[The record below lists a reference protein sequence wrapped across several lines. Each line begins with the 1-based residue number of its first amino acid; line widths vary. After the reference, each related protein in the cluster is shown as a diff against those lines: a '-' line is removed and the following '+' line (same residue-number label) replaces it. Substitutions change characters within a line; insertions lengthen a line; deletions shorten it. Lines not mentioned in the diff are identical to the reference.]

1 MRGVMIGAG
10 VLLIAKFHWIL
21 YLFGAFLIYTAYQM
35 AREGSPEV
43 HPEANPV
50 LRLLRRFVPMTRR
63 YAGQRFFVRLPRRAG
78 GYGGYAATPL
88 LAVLL
93 VVETT
98 DVMFALDS
106 IPAIFAVTRDPF
118 IIYTSN
124 VFAILGLRSMYF
136 VVAAV
141 IRKFRYLRPAL
152 AVVLGFVG
160 TKMMLSDVVHV
171 PAAAS
176 LGVVVAILAAAV
188 LASLARMPAS
198 APRD

>member
-1 MRGVMIGAG
+1 
-10 VLLIAKFHWIL
+10 
-21 YLFGAFLIYTAYQM
+21 M
-35 AREGSPEV
+35 AREGTPEV
-43 HPEANPV
+43 HPESNPV
-50 LRLLRRFVPMTRR
+50 LKLARRLLPMTRQ
-63 YAGQRFFVRLPRRAG
+63 YAGQRFFVRLPRRG
-78 GYGGYAATPL
+78 GGLGGYAATPL
-88 LAVLL
+88 FVVLL

-160 TKMMLSDVVHV
+160 IKMLLGDVVHV
-171 PAAAS
+171 PIAAS
-176 LGVVVAILAAAV
+176 LGFVVAILTGAV
-188 LASLARMPAS
+188 IASLARMSAS
-198 APRD
+198 SSRD